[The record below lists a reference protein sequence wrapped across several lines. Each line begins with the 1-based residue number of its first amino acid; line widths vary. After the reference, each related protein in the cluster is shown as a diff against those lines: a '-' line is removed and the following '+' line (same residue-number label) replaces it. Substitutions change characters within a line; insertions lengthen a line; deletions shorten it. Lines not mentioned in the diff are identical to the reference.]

1 MEHKLFN
8 VSNQTQS
15 GDDSFLN
22 NKAVIV
28 LDMLNDFVTGD
39 LKCERCTH
47 IIPNLKKLVTA
58 ARKHNVPVI
67 YSNDAHLPVDEEVVE
82 RWGKHA
88 IKGTKGAEVIPEL
101 KPVTKDYVVEKRTYS
116 GFHETGL
123 DMLLRDLYKGEGVKT
138 VILTGLHTNICVRH
152 TAADAFF
159 RGYKIIIAKDG
170 VEAFTQKDHEEG
182 LRYLKDIYSSKI
194 MKVDQIIK
202 EFS

>member
-1 MEHKLFN
+1 
-8 VSNQTQS
+8 
-15 GDDSFLN
+15 LN

-28 LDMLNDFVTGD
+28 LDMLNDFVTGG

-47 IIPNLKKLVTA
+47 IIPSLQKLISA

-88 IKGTKGAEVIPEL
+88 IKGTKGAEVVPEL
-101 KPVTKDYVVEKRTYS
+101 KPIAKDYVVEKRTYS

-123 DMLLRDLYKGEGVKT
+123 DMLLRSLYKGEGVKT

-159 RGYKIIIAKDG
+159 RGYKIVIAEDG
-170 VEAFTQKDHEEG
+170 VEAFTQKDQQDG
-182 LRYLKDIYSSKI
+182 LRYLKDIYSAKV
-194 MKVDQIIK
+194 MKVAQIIK
-202 EFS
+202 GFS